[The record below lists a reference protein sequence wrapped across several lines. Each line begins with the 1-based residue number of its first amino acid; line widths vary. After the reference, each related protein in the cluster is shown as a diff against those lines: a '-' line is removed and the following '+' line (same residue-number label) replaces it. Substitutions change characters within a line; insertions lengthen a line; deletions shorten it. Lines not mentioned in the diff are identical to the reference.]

1 MSGRKSKVRARGA
14 HATEAERWTMFWSA
28 RTGKNCKDIGTFLGI
43 SGGCVQHH
51 VVRME
56 AEEVLRLQCDT
67 QQPAAAPSL
76 ADCLLEIGG

>member
-1 MSGRKSKVRARGA
+1 MSGRKSKVRAHGA
-14 HATEAERWTMFWSA
+14 RATEAERQAMFWAA
-28 RTGKNCKDIGTFLGI
+28 RTGKNYKDIGSFLGI

-56 AEEVLRLQCDT
+56 AEEVLRLQHDT
-67 QQPAAAPSL
+67 PQPVPAPSL